1 MTKAK
6 LGWRDL
12 ADRRVALMVGLAFS
26 TGLPYLLVLPTL
38 ALRLREAG
46 VPVTYIGLFSWLGL
60 AYSLKFLWAP
70 VIDGVDVPV
79 LARLLGRRRAW
90 LIVCQVFTAAALVG
104 LGLSDPAT
112 GLLWTAVFTFL
123 AAFGSATQDVVTDGW
138 RIDAA
143 PDERQGIMVAAYQ
156 LGYRIALLAAGAGA
170 LYIAQ
175 FASWQAS
182 YAAMAALLGVGVVS
196 TLLSPIVERAPGEPA
211 LASRRIDFERA
222 VKAPLADLWR
232 RMGPMLPWVL
242 LLMALYRVSDFLSG
256 VMANPLYVDLGY
268 SKVQI
273 ANVAKVYGV
282 WISIVGAFAGGIS
295 VAKLGLFR
303 TMVIGAVLQAVSHL
317 AFAWLSLQAPTIA
330 ALTVAITADNFS
342 LAFGGTALV
351 TYMSALTSP
360 GFTATQ
366 YALFSSLYALPGK
379 VIAGGSGFVVQAW
392 GYAAFFM
399 MTAAILVPVTALLVF
414 VRRAPAGG
422 LAPRPEPEDAEAAA
436 KVG

>member
-70 VIDGVDVPV
+70 LVDAVDVPV
-79 LARLLGRRRAW
+79 LAKRLGRRRAW
-90 LIVCQVFTAAALVG
+90 LITCQVFTAVALVG
-104 LGLSDPAT
+104 LGISDPAT
-112 GLLWTAVFTFL
+112 GLVWTAIFTFL
-123 AAFGSATQDVVTDGW
+123 AAFGAATQDVVSDAW

-143 PDERQGIMVAAYQ
+143 PDERQGVMVAAYQ
-156 LGYRIALLAAGAGA
+156 LGYRIALLFAGAGA
-170 LYIAQ
+170 LYIAE
-175 FASWQAS
+175 FVSWQAS

-196 TLLSPIVERAPGEPA
+196 ALLSPIVDRAPDAPGTKR
-211 LASRRIDFERA
+211 LDFERA

-232 RMGPMLPWVL
+232 RIGPMLPWVL

-268 SKVQI
+268 TKTQI
-273 ANVAKVYGV
+273 ANVAKVYGIWV
-282 WISIVGAFAGGIS
+282 SIVGAFAGGIS

-303 TMVIGAVLQAVSHL
+303 TMLAGSALQALSHL
-317 AFAWLSLQAPTIA
+317 AFAWLSLQPPSIM

-342 LAFGGTALV
+342 LAYGGTALV
-351 TYMSALTSP
+351 TYMSALTGP

-379 VIAGGSGFVVQAW
+379 VIAGGSGFIVQAW
-392 GYAAFFM
+392 GYAAFFV
-399 MTAAILVPVTALLVF
+399 MTAMILLPVTALLIY
-414 VRRAPAGG
+414 VRRAPTGG
-422 LAPRPEPEDAEAAA
+422 LAPSPEAEDAEAAQQ
-436 KVG
+436 VR

>member
-12 ADRRVALMVGLAFS
+12 ADRRVALMIGLAFA

-46 VPVTYIGLFSWLGL
+46 VAVTYIGLFSWLGL
-60 AYSLKFLWAP
+60 AYSLKFLWSP

-79 LARLLGRRRAW
+79 LAKLLGRRRAW
-90 LIVCQVFTAAALVG
+90 LIVCELFTAAALVG
-104 LGLSDPAT
+104 LGLADPAH
-112 GLLWTAVFTFL
+112 GLAWTALFTFL
-123 AAFGSATQDVVTDGW
+123 AAFGSATHDVVTDGW

-170 LYIAQ
+170 LYIAE
-175 FASWQAS
+175 FTSWQVS
-182 YAAMAALLGVGVVS
+182 YAAMAALLGVGVIA
-196 TLLSPIVERAPGEPA
+196 TLLSPVVERAPEDAA
-211 LASRRIDFERA
+211 LATRKLDFNRA

-232 RMGPMLPWVL
+232 RIGPALPWVL

-256 VMANPLYVDLGY
+256 VMANPLYVDIGY
-268 SKVQI
+268 TKVQI
-273 ANVAKVYGV
+273 ANVAKVYGIWV
-282 WISIVGAFAGGIS
+282 SIVGAFAGGLS

-303 TMVIGAVLQAVSHL
+303 TMVIGAVLQAISHL
-317 AFAWLSLQAPTIA
+317 AFAWLSLQAPTLA

-342 LAFGGTALV
+342 LAYGGTALV
-351 TYMSALTSP
+351 TYMSALTGP

-392 GYAAFFM
+392 GYAAFFS
-399 MTAAILVPVTALLVF
+399 MTAAILLPVTALLFF
-414 VRRAPAGG
+414 VRRAPTGG
-422 LAPRPEPEDAEAAA
+422 LRPLAEAEDAEAAPQ
-436 KVG
+436 VR

>member
-70 VIDGVDVPV
+70 IVDAVDVPV
-79 LARLLGRRRAW
+79 LAKRLGRRRAW
-90 LIVCQVFTAAALVG
+90 LITCQVFTAAALVG
-104 LGLSDPAT
+104 LGLSDPAQ

-123 AAFGSATQDVVTDGW
+123 AAFGAATQDVVSDAW

-156 LGYRIALLAAGAGA
+156 LGYRIALLFAGAGA
-170 LYIAQ
+170 LYIAE
-175 FASWQAS
+175 FASWKAA
-182 YAAMAALLGVGVVS
+182 YVAMAALLGVGVVS
-196 TLLSPIVERAPGEPA
+196 ALLSPPVDRAPEAPGA
-211 LASRRIDFERA
+211 KRLDFDRA

-232 RMGPMLPWVL
+232 RIGPMLPWVL

-268 SKVQI
+268 SKTEI
-273 ANVAKVYGV
+273 ASIAKVYGI
-282 WISIVGAFAGGIS
+282 WISIVGAFAGGVSI
-295 VAKLGLFR
+295 AKLGLFR

-317 AFAWLSLQAPTIA
+317 TFAWLSLQPPSIVALGIA
-330 ALTVAITADNFS
+330 ISADNFS
-342 LAFGGTALV
+342 LAYGGTALV
-351 TYMSALTSP
+351 TYMSALTGA

-392 GYAAFFM
+392 GYAAFFT
-399 MTAAILVPVTALLVF
+399 MTAAILLPVTALLF
-414 VRRAPAGG
+414 WVRRSPASG
-422 LAPRPEPEDAEAAA
+422 LAPRAEAEDAEASQQ
-436 KVG
+436 VR

>member
-70 VIDGVDVPV
+70 IVDAVDVPV
-79 LARLLGRRRAW
+79 LAKRLGRRRAW
-90 LIVCQVFTAAALVG
+90 LITCQVFTGVALLG
-104 LGLSDPAT
+104 LGMSDPAQ

-123 AAFGSATQDVVTDGW
+123 AAFGAATQDVVSDAW

-143 PDERQGIMVAAYQ
+143 PDERQGVMVAAYQ
-156 LGYRIALLAAGAGA
+156 LGYRTALLFAGAGA
-170 LYIAQ
+170 LYIAE
-175 FASWQAS
+175 FASWRVS
-182 YAAMAALLGVGVVS
+182 YAVMAALLGVGVIAA
-196 TLLSPIVERAPGEPA
+196 LLSPPVDRAPDLPGVKR
-211 LASRRIDFERA
+211 LDFDRA
-222 VKAPLADLWR
+222 VKAPIADLWR
-232 RMGPMLPWVL
+232 RIGPMLPWVL

-256 VMANPLYVDLGY
+256 VMANPLYIDLGY
-268 SKVQI
+268 SKTQI
-273 ANVAKVYGV
+273 ASIAKVYGI

-295 VAKLGLFR
+295 VARLGLFR
-303 TMVIGAVLQAVSHL
+303 TMVVGAVLQAVSHL
-317 AFAWLSLQAPTIA
+317 TFAWLSLQPPSIVALGIA
-330 ALTVAITADNFS
+330 ISADNFS
-342 LAFGGTALV
+342 LAYGGTALV
-351 TYMSALTSP
+351 TYMSALTGA

-379 VIAGGSGFVVQAW
+379 VIAGGSGFVVEAW
-392 GYAAFFM
+392 GYATFFT
-399 MTAAILVPVTALLVF
+399 MTAAILVPVTALLF
-414 VRRAPAGG
+414 WVRRSPASG
-422 LAPRPEPEDAEAAA
+422 LAPRAEAEDAEASQQ
-436 KVG
+436 VR

>member
-12 ADRRVALMVGLAFS
+12 ADRRVALMIGLAFA

-46 VPVTYIGLFSWLGL
+46 VAITLIGLFSWLGF
-60 AYSLKFLWAP
+60 AYSLKFLWSP

-90 LIVCQVFTAAALVG
+90 LIVCELFTAAAL
-104 LGLSDPAT
+104 LGIGFSDPAT
-112 GLLWTAVFTFL
+112 GLAWTALFTFL
-123 AAFGSATQDVVTDGW
+123 AAFGSATHDVVTDGW

-156 LGYRIALLAAGAGA
+156 LGYRIAMLFAGAGA
-170 LYIAQ
+170 LYIAE
-175 FASWQAS
+175 FVGWRAS
-182 YAAMAALLGVGVVS
+182 YAAMAALLGVGVIA
-196 TLLSPIVERAPGEPA
+196 TLLSPVIDRPPDDAA
-211 LASRRIDFERA
+211 LAKRRLDFNRA

-232 RMGPMLPWVL
+232 RIGPMLPWVFA
-242 LLMALYRVSDFLSG
+242 LMALYRVSDFLSG

-268 SKVQI
+268 SKVEI
-273 ANVAKVYGV
+273 ASVAKVYGIWV
-282 WISIVGAFAGGIS
+282 SIVGAFAGGIS

-303 TMVIGAVLQAVSHL
+303 TMLIGAVLQAVSHL
-317 AFAWLSLQAPTIA
+317 AYAWLSLQPPTIW
-330 ALTVAITADNFS
+330 ALTVAISADNLS
-342 LAFGGTALV
+342 LAYGGTALV

-379 VIAGGSGFVVQAW
+379 AIAGASGFIVQAW
-392 GYAAFFM
+392 GYAAFFC
-399 MTAAILVPVTALLVF
+399 MTAAILLPVTALLVF
-414 VRRAPAGG
+414 VRRAPTGG
-422 LAPRPEPEDAEAAA
+422 LAPLPEAEHPEAAQQ
-436 KVG
+436 VR

>member
-70 VIDGVDVPV
+70 IVDAVDVPV
-79 LARLLGRRRAW
+79 LAKRLGRRRAW
-90 LIVCQVFTAAALVG
+90 LITCQVFTAAALVG
-104 LGLSDPAT
+104 LGLSDPAQ

-123 AAFGSATQDVVTDGW
+123 AAFGAATQDVVSDAW

-156 LGYRIALLAAGAGA
+156 LGYRIALLFAGAGA
-170 LYIAQ
+170 LYIAE
-175 FASWQAS
+175 FASWQAA
-182 YAAMAALLGVGVVS
+182 YVAMAALLGVGVVS
-196 TLLSPIVERAPGEPA
+196 ALLSPPVDRAPDAPGA
-211 LASRRIDFERA
+211 RRLDFDRA

-232 RMGPMLPWVL
+232 RIGPMLPWVL

-268 SKVQI
+268 SKTQI
-273 ANVAKVYGV
+273 ASIAKVYGI
-282 WISIVGAFAGGIS
+282 WISIVGAFAGGVSI
-295 VAKLGLFR
+295 AKLGLFR

-317 AFAWLSLQAPTIA
+317 TFAWLSLQPPSIVALGIA
-330 ALTVAITADNFS
+330 ISADNFS
-342 LAFGGTALV
+342 LAYGGTALV
-351 TYMSALTSP
+351 TYMSALTGA

-392 GYAAFFM
+392 GYAAFFT
-399 MTAAILVPVTALLVF
+399 MTAAILLPVTALLF
-414 VRRAPAGG
+414 WVRRSPASG
-422 LAPRPEPEDAEAAA
+422 LAPRPEAEDAEASQQ
-436 KVG
+436 VR

>member
-70 VIDGVDVPV
+70 IVDAVDVPV
-79 LARLLGRRRAW
+79 LAKRLGRRRAW
-90 LIVCQVFTAAALVG
+90 LITCQLFTAAALVG
-104 LGLSDPAT
+104 LGLSDPAQ

-123 AAFGSATQDVVTDGW
+123 AAFGAATQDVVSDAW

-156 LGYRIALLAAGAGA
+156 LGYRIALLFAGAGA
-170 LYIAQ
+170 LYIAE
-175 FASWQAS
+175 FASWQVA
-182 YAAMAALLGVGVVS
+182 YAVMAALLGIGVVS
-196 TLLSPIVERAPGEPA
+196 ALLSPPVDRAPDAPGT
-211 LASRRIDFERA
+211 RRLDFDRA

-232 RMGPMLPWVL
+232 RIGPMLPWVL

-268 SKVQI
+268 SKTQI
-273 ANVAKVYGV
+273 ASIAKVYGI
-282 WISIVGAFAGGIS
+282 WISILGAFAGGVSI
-295 VAKLGLFR
+295 AKLGLFR
-303 TMVIGAVLQAVSHL
+303 TMVVGAVLQAVSHL
-317 AFAWLSLQAPTIA
+317 TFAWLSLQPASIVALGIA
-330 ALTVAITADNFS
+330 ISADNFS
-342 LAFGGTALV
+342 LAYGGTALV
-351 TYMSALTSP
+351 TYMSALTGP

-392 GYAAFFM
+392 GYATFFT
-399 MTAAILVPVTALLVF
+399 MTAAILVPVTALLF
-414 VRRAPAGG
+414 WVRRSPASG
-422 LAPRPEPEDAEAAA
+422 LAPRAEAEDAEASQQ
-436 KVG
+436 VR